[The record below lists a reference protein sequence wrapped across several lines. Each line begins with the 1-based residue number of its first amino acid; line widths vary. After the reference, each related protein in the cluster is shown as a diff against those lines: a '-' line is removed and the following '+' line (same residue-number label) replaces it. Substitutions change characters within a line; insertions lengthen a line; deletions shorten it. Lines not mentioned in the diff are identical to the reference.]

1 MAIFEVVKEI
11 FFDGELTLWESHT
24 ITVFVTATFSTVA
37 AYFIRQQADKLTT
50 KAQAAHRKAA
60 GIIQNIFD
68 AVVIIDEKGTIKTFN
83 PAAEKIF
90 GYKEEEVKGLNV
102 KILMPEPYAACL
114 LYTSPAPFQSLL
126 SAPQARLLFPSAEA
140 GLARYQRAGSGEHD
154 HGAHQPPG

>member
-1 MAIFEVVKEI
+1 MNCKFFQRELIPEKTRSQIVGLFSEAPLVSTFLGAAVLMAIFEVVKEI

-90 GYKEEEVKGLNV
+90 
-102 KILMPEPYAACL
+102 P
-114 LYTSPAPFQSLL
+114 
-126 SAPQARLLFPSAEA
+126 
-140 GLARYQRAGSGEHD
+140 D
-154 HGAHQPPG
+154 